1 MRLALPRVRQYEL
14 MTIFSPEVS
23 EEDLVGAIEHVT
35 TIVADAGGTVTLI
48 NRESPW
54 GRRRLAYPIR
64 YNSRDVRDGL
74 YVLYYLDIDASKVIE
89 VERDLKL
96 TETIMR
102 YMVTQQVAPQMIPAS
117 ELEAAAAAIAAADA
131 QEAAID
137 EEFAAATAAAEA
149 AANAPAEVAVEADA
163 EVAETVAE
171 AVPEVA
177 AEEGAAEESGPE
189 VAVAD
194 DESGEQS

>member
-1 MRLALPRVRQYEL
+1 MRLELPRVRQYEL

-35 TIVADAGGTVTLI
+35 NIVAEAGGTVTLI

-64 YNSRDVRDGL
+64 YNSRDVRDGF

-137 EEFAAATAAAEA
+137 EEFAAATAAAAA
-149 AANAPAEVAVEADA
+149 AANAPAEVPVEADA
-163 EVAETVAE
+163 EEAVAE
-171 AVPEVA
+171 AAPEVA
-177 AEEGAAEESGPE
+177 AVEDEAAPD
-189 VAVAD
+189 VAVAG
-194 DESGEQS
+194 DEPAE